1 MKDFIKQPLYQNSIY
16 QMLSFAINSIS
27 GFIFWLIGSRIYP
40 PNIIGIN
47 STLVSNINLITL
59 ISMIGLNISILKF
72 KEQYKIEELFGTYLK
87 LLLCNSTVTS
97 TVVIIILLLTMKELL
112 YYLPFSIILFFVITS
127 IFQVTYVFYDS
138 YFLASNKSKYSL
150 ISASLASSLKIGL
163 IFITKDIDVFG
174 LLLSWGV
181 AIGITILVL
190 SLFFVNFKFL
200 FSAFITSRVN
210 IRLLKDTFNFSFD
223 NYFATIFYRVPG
235 LLAPTIVAK
244 IVGVEYSAYLF
255 IAGTFSAI
263 IAMIPKIISQ
273 TMLAHVSHDSSKRN
287 ALETLFF
294 ALILVVIGIII
305 IFIFGD
311 FFLNFFGVNY
321 SVYSFKLLMLL
332 SLGIFFS
339 VFNFVFIMYKNS
351 KGESKYAFKLHLIY
365 AITCIPTM
373 IIGVIYIGYLAVG
386 YSILIANIVEFLA
399 VILICLKNRESDLS
413 N

>member
-1 MKDFIKQPLYQNSIY
+1 MTLRKSMKDFIKQPLYQNSIY

-311 FFLNFFGVNY
+311 FF
-321 SVYSFKLLMLL
+321 
-332 SLGIFFS
+332 
-339 VFNFVFIMYKNS
+339 
-351 KGESKYAFKLHLIY
+351 
-365 AITCIPTM
+365 
-373 IIGVIYIGYLAVG
+373 
-386 YSILIANIVEFLA
+386 
-399 VILICLKNRESDLS
+399 
-413 N
+413 